1 MQIRV
6 LIWTVLLAFASTGV
20 ALAQV
25 AGGLKPGSVLVARVA
40 GTVQMVDKDGTVTPK
55 LERGMQVKESATIK
69 TLGASSVVLV
79 FSNGATTQ
87 LGADTELV
95 LEQYLQGEFTG
106 EVSPSKIT
114 EEPSVSKT
122 RLFLNRGELIGN
134 VKKLRKPDSEFE
146 VRTPVG
152 AAGIRGTTFRIVFT
166 PTGTGAAFL
175 TSPWLFQLS
184 TQEGEVTFDP
194 ASRGAGTG
202 GPPAPGGPPPVDV
215 NGGVQIV
222 LTVTVQELPSGQ
234 YQVAVT
240 PVVQSPVP
248 IPPQILVQ
256 FERAAAEIAV
266 AAERALF
273 TSGGTSSGTVTGAF
287 TPEPRG
293 GGASGDAGTTPP
305 PPQEPEPPRTTPGT
319 G

>member
-1 MQIRV
+1 MQIRF
-6 LIWTVLLAFASTGV
+6 LIWMVLSAFASAGV
-20 ALAQV
+20 ALAQ
-25 AGGLKPGSVLVARVA
+25 ATGGLKPGSVLVAKVTGR
-40 GTVQMVDKDGTVTPK
+40 VQMVDKDGTVTQQ
-55 LERGMQVKESATIK
+55 LDRGMQVKESSTVK

-95 LEQYLQGEFTG
+95 LEQYLQGEFSG
-106 EVSPSKIT
+106 EVAPSKIT

-134 VKKLRKPDSEFE
+134 VKKLRKPDSDFE

-152 AAGIRGTTFRIVFT
+152 AAGIRGTTFRIVFQ

-184 TQEGEVTFDP
+184 TREGEVTFDP
-194 ASRGAGTG
+194 ASRGPGTG
-202 GPPAPGGPPPVDV
+202 GAPGGGGSPPVDV

-222 LTVTVQELPSGQ
+222 MTVTVQQLPSGQ
-234 YQVAVT
+234 NQVTVT
-240 PVVQSPVP
+240 PTIQSPVP

-266 AAERALF
+266 AAEKALF
-273 TSGGTSSGTVTGAF
+273 TSGGTSSGTVTGSFSPDPSGA
-287 TPEPRG
+287 G
-293 GGASGDAGTTPP
+293 GTGGSGQNRPA
-305 PPQEPEPPRTTPGT
+305 PQEPEPPRTTPGT